1 MIFKISDKSRIT
13 SNIQYSSSS
22 NIPRFDQLND
32 GDHMCVFDSQGVCVS
47 GEGLKFHSYYYG
59 PQKRFFSS
67 LSFTIFDIAS

>member
-32 GDHMCVFDSQGVCVS
+32 GDHMCILTPRVS
-47 GEGLKFHSYYYG
+47 AMFGEGLKFHLYYYG
-59 PQKRFFSS
+59 PQKK
-67 LSFTIFDIAS
+67 IF